1 MAAPVGAQ
9 VFSEILPYLEVNKG
23 NQEEVETVEQV
34 ETPDITG
41 KSITEAQ
48 KILKE
53 SGLEM
58 VIENEIEGLDKENT
72 FIKEG
77 VAYAKSVDVC
87 GPETNQSAKNLSIYL
102 SKWGAGDQAR
112 DCRGPGAK
120 FAYGIR

>member
-1 MAAPVGAQ
+1 MNRFFYRKAICVVKIHQGGGVAAPVGAQ

-34 ETPDITG
+34 ETPDIAG

-72 FIKEG
+72 FIKEQTPKAG
-77 VAYAKSVDVC
+77 IVVNKDS
-87 GPETNQSAKNLSIYL
+87 KIYIT
-102 SKWGAGDQAR
+102 
-112 DCRGPGAK
+112 
-120 FAYGIR
+120 Y